1 MLSLDGALPGLAAP
15 GAIGGASGVPGP
27 THTRARAHHDEADL
41 SAGGPRQP
49 ATGFMPGGSGKSG
62 GKLIPA
68 RSNLDLFQIRVAGE
82 AANALWGE
90 RIPGAAESV
99 DDGVVVVEQ
108 AVAQMPLA

>member
-1 MLSLDGALPGLAAP
+1 MREWRVRRVLQPHPDGQRRWERAYQQLLAWGQEA
-15 GAIGGASGVPGP
+15 GVPAAAEGP
-27 THTRARAHHDEADL
+27 E
-41 SAGGPRQP
+41 PP
-49 ATGFMPGGSGKSG
+49 AKEV
-62 GKLIPA
+62 IPA

>member
-1 MLSLDGALPGLAAP
+1 MVAYRTLH
-15 GAIGGASGVPGP
+15 GG
-27 THTRARAHHDEADL
+27 
-41 SAGGPRQP
+41 
-49 ATGFMPGGSGKSG
+49 GGSTGADALERFPSMPESLAFRRPLNRGGRFYNFDGKML
-62 GKLIPA
+62 LIPA

-108 AVAQMPLA
+108 AVAPMPLA